1 MKVEI
6 ITIGDEILIGQI
18 VDTNSAWMA
27 RKLNDIGAK
36 VERIVTTTDELE
48 DIKATLADAE
58 QRADVVLI
66 TGGLGPTNDDVTK
79 KALAE
84 YFDCGYTFYPEIAE
98 HISALFAR
106 FGKEISELNRL
117 QAELPTACEPLQNNQ
132 GTAPGM
138 WFEKNSTVF
147 VSMAG
152 VPYEMKGIMRDH
164 VLPRLIEKFDAPTII
179 HKTILTMGMGES
191 WLSEKIADWEI
202 GLPEEIKLAYLPSP
216 GRVRLRLSAFGT
228 DEGLLIKKLEVEI
241 GKVQRLIPELIFG
254 FDEETIES
262 VIGSLLRERKKT
274 VSTAESCT
282 GGLIAHK
289 ITSISGSSD
298 YFLGSVVS
306 YANEVK
312 MESLGVL
319 EADLAEHGAVSEQV
333 VRQMAE
339 GVKNKM
345 NTDYS
350 VATSG
355 VAGPNGGTEEK
366 PVGTVWIAVSG
377 PNRTFAKKYQFGH
390 SRKRNIEI
398 SANAA
403 LNMLRKELISD

>member
-36 VERIVTTTDELE
+36 VERIVTTTDELD

-58 QRADVVLI
+58 TRADVVLI

-84 YFDCGYTFYPEIAE
+84 YFDCGYTFYPEIAD

-106 FGKEISELNRL
+106 FGKQISELNRL

-138 WFEKNSTVF
+138 WFERNETVF

-191 WLSEKIADWEI
+191 WLSERIADWET
-202 GLPEEIKLAYLPSP
+202 GLPQEIKLAYLPSP
-216 GRVRLRLSAFGT
+216 GRVRLRLTAFGK
-228 DEGLLIKKLEVEI
+228 EEIRLNELLKVEVL
-241 GKVQRLIPELIFG
+241 KVQTLIPELIFG
-254 FDEETIES
+254 YGEETIES
-262 VIGSLLRERKKT
+262 VVGNLLREKEKT
-274 VSTAESCT
+274 ISTAESCT

-306 YANEVK
+306 YANDVK
-312 MESLGVL
+312 IDVLGVNEQAL
-319 EADLAEHGAVSEQV
+319 VDFGAVSEDV

-339 GVKNKM
+339 GVKAKM
-345 NTDYS
+345 KTDYAL
-350 VATSG
+350 ATSG
-355 VAGPNGGTEEK
+355 IAGPTGGTDEK
-366 PVGTVWIAVSG
+366 PVGTVWIAVAG
-377 PNRTFAKKYQFGH
+377 PKRTVAKKYQFGQN
-390 SRKRNIEI
+390 RERNIEI
-398 SANAA
+398 SANSA
-403 LNMLRKELISD
+403 LNMLRKELAS